1 MILGKTKK
9 MLEQKRNEFVLDLSN
24 NYKERAYGA
33 WKGYEALIMD
43 LKKEGKLNDKDY
55 QKLIDDVNSFKR
67 VFEKIH
73 S

>member
-1 MILGKTKK
+1 
-9 MLEQKRNEFVLDLSN
+9 MLKYIYERIGGVVMEKYMPDMYQKSIYTV
-24 NYKERAYGA
+24 
-33 WKGYEALIMD
+33 
-43 LKKEGKLNDKDY
+43 DY